1 MTAQHA
7 CSRRRFLGLLA
18 STAVASHGALRASTA
33 RGGDAAIAAQLTDL
47 GAQLT
52 QADGVVT
59 RVTFK
64 DCSKLGAAEF
74 QLIGQL
80 RTLRGLTLY
89 GQCKGL
95 TDDTLRHLASL
106 SALEEL
112 GTDGIQV
119 TDAGLAGFAALPNL
133 RSLSFF
139 HPSFGMKGF
148 DGSGFATLKSLAKL
162 EKLTIAGTPFNDAGM
177 LAVAQIK
184 QLRDFRT
191 WHTYQTQA
199 GNKHLLELPHL
210 RSLWLGQ
217 RLRRY
222 DGNSNAAS
230 LDDSTL
236 DVLARLS
243 TLETLILDEARLS
256 LAALTGLQSLKSL
269 KKLQL
274 QRIDIGSAEV
284 DELRGKLPGVTI
296 DYKPLTDDER
306 SKLDAFLKVIS

>member
-1 MTAQHA
+1 MTPQYA
-7 CSRRRFLGLLA
+7 CSRRRFLGLIA
-18 STAVASHGALRASTA
+18 STAIVSNSALRASLA
-33 RGGDAAIAAQLTDL
+33 RADDAAVAKQLADL

-52 QADGVVT
+52 MSEGAVT
-59 RVTFK
+59 KATFK

-119 TDAGLAGFAALPNL
+119 TDEGLAGFAALPNL

-148 DGSGFATLKSLAKL
+148 DGSGYATLKSLAKL

-177 LAVAQIK
+177 AAVAQIK

-222 DGNSNAAS
+222 DGNPNAAS
-230 LDDSTL
+230 LDDSTF
-236 DVLARLS
+236 DVLSQLG
-243 TLETLILDEARLS
+243 TLETLILDEARVS
-256 LAALTGLQSLKSL
+256 LAALSRLQALKSL

-284 DELRGKLPGVTI
+284 DTLRGQLKGVTV

-306 SKLDAFLKVIS
+306 TKLDAFLKVKA